1 MSAHVIDP
9 DYNWKQAAAQES
21 VDYDAV
27 KKAFMDQAYGFVA
40 NKAKVLFQDPYRL
53 GFEIVHR
60 NEKATKM
67 VGIFAFRC
75 NHALLYAPVFFVNG
89 EIKAADMLYRAD
101 VKRFVP
107 LTDEWCAFLVR
118 GVNQDSGQMVEKSRQ
133 RQPEAYL
140 DRLSYPQRI
149 KYASET
155 EEGDPEKSA
164 AENVLNELLSHCAQ
178 DDPAPRLLVPDA
190 IRELGPDALEKLASL
205 IEDSD
210 AARRFV
216 CENYTE
222 DQLTNVDG
230 WMAKKA
236 TEESEEDPYA
246 NSLVLVT
253 SPEFCKTAA
262 AREAVVDHGYA
273 LIDNRPSSSFNTV
286 IEDAENTTVHELAA
300 PCVADV
306 MKADGDNVRAL
317 LLRYD
322 SDLLNGDGPT
332 TSIAPPTGSRYTN
345 SHANRPNVVFTPE
358 DKEVIRVPDD
368 QPIFGDEAYD
378 AKNVDTLSA
387 EQLKKGKCYMLVN
400 LEEMSCSDVFCLD
413 SVRKDGDCRILDI
426 VTSYGSRNRLY
437 YAPDRK
443 SSRRDYISDSSRF
456 VEVDADIQKYSDGQ
470 IRELCGKWSKVLMDG
485 AGIDKW
491 IRTAGGMTTSR
502 SVEVSKNPLGLFSV
516 VSSDL
521 AGMRKVASDLGR
533 LAAHLTLANDF
544 DMTCDQAGN
553 ILDKT
558 EDNSVTRFRVYDSA
572 EKSAFVTRMENMAPW
587 LQGHDPELNV
597 KLDSPQ
603 VQVLKTFTPL
613 RRRQLSRYGDHWE
626 RGPVSNRESD
636 EDGLPADAIFT
647 KSPEELAQMASAY
660 QMPHIFDHDVLG
672 RMATSMF
679 NTVAQ
684 MQQYIPD
691 LETGVD
697 RYFRILF
704 LLRYRPADFEEAYGK
719 DALMEME
726 QELSE
731 LAALSGANLLRLLKR
746 FDLNKYSKQ
755 GL

>member
-1 MSAHVIDP
+1 VSAQIIEP

-89 EIKAADMLYRAD
+89 EIKAADMLYRSD

-118 GVNQDSGQMVEKSRQ
+118 GANQDSGQMVEKSRQ

-149 KYASET
+149 KYASEQ
-155 EEGDPEKSA
+155 EKEA
-164 AENVLNELLSHCAQ
+164 ADGALNEILSHCAQ
-178 DDPAPRLLVPDA
+178 DDPAPRLLVPDV
-190 IRELGPDALEKLASL
+190 ISEFGPDALEKLAAL
-205 IEDSD
+205 IEGSD

-216 CENYTE
+216 CETYTE
-222 DQLTNVDG
+222 EQLSNADK
-230 WMAKKA
+230 WLAKQA
-236 TEESEEDPYA
+236 AENEVEDIYA
-246 NSLVLVT
+246 DSLVLVT
-253 SPEFCKTAA
+253 SPDLCKTAA

-273 LIDNRPSSSFNTV
+273 LIDNRPLSSFNTV
-286 IEDAENTTVHELAA
+286 IEDAESTTVHELAA

-306 MKADGDNVRAL
+306 MKADGDNVRAI

-322 SDLLNGDGPT
+322 CDLLSGNGPSAGIALPT
-332 TSIAPPTGSRYTN
+332 HNRYAN
-345 SHANRPNVVFTPE
+345 AHANKPDLIYTPE
-358 DKEVIRVPDD
+358 DKEFVRVEDGL
-368 QPIFGDEAYD
+368 PIFGDEAYD
-378 AKNVDTLSA
+378 ADEIKTLSA
-387 EQLKKGKCYMLVN
+387 DQLKKGKCYLMVN
-400 LEEMSCSDVFCLD
+400 LEEMSCSDAFCLED
-413 SVRKDGDCRILDI
+413 IRKDGDCRILDL
-426 VTSYGSRNRLY
+426 VSNYGSRHRLY

-443 SSRRDYISDSSRF
+443 SSRHDYISDSARF
-456 VEVDADIQKYSDGQ
+456 VEAATDVRKYDDNTIRDI
-470 IRELCGKWSKVLMDG
+470 RGKWSKVLMDG

-502 SVEVSKNPLGLFSV
+502 SVEVSKNPQGLFSV
-516 VSSDL
+516 VSSDI
-521 AGMRKVASDLGR
+521 AGMKKVASDLGR

-558 EDNSVTRFRVYDSA
+558 IDDSVTRFQVYDTA

-587 LQGHDPELNV
+587 IQGHDPELNV
-597 KLDSPQ
+597 KLDAPQ
-603 VQVLKTFTPL
+603 VQVLKTFTPQ

-626 RGPVSNRESD
+626 RGPVSTRESD

-647 KSPEELAQMASAY
+647 KSPEELAQMATAY

-679 NTVAQ
+679 NTVSQ

-726 QELSE
+726 QEISE
-731 LAALSGANLLRLLKR
+731 LASLAGENLLRLLKR